1 METHKLKLDKFKHIE
16 IFNLP
21 NTIDLGIETA
31 TKNYVVLIYYVD
43 KLEDVDTFIKL
54 VVSSQLPRA
63 TEPICYTKKDVKME

>member
-21 NTIDLGIETA
+21 NTIDLGIEKA

-54 VVSSQLPRA
+54 VVS
-63 TEPICYTKKDVKME
+63 

>member
-21 NTIDLGIETA
+21 NTTDLGIETA

-63 TEPICYTKKDVKME
+63 IEPICYTKKDVKME